1 MRDLV
6 AELKELRLHGMV
18 SAWADLQGQDD
29 SALAA
34 SRWLV
39 EHLLQAE
46 HTDRAMRSVNHQI
59 FAAKFPLHRDLAGF
73 DFGSSKVDQALV
85 RQLATMAFTDSHKMP
100 CSLVAPARARRIWRP
115 PSPWRVSLLRA
126 SGFAFTPP
134 LT

>member
-18 SAWADLQGQDD
+18 TAWADLQDQDD

-39 EHLLQAE
+39 AHLLQAE
-46 HTDRAMRSVNHQI
+46 HADRAMRSVCHQM

-73 DFGSSKVDQALV
+73 DFGSSKVDEALV
-85 RQLATMAFTDSHKMP
+85 RQLATMAFTDTAQNAVLIGGPGTGKTH
-100 CSLVAPARARRIWRP
+100 LATAIAVAGNLDHLRMAACP
-115 PSPWRVSLLRA
+115 P
-126 SGFAFTPP
+126 
-134 LT
+134 